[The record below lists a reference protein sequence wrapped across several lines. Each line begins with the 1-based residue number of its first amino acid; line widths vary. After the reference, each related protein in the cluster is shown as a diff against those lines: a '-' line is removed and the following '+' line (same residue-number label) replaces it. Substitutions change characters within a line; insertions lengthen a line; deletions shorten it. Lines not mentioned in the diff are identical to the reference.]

1 MLKAVIIYLTAET
14 HIEITSAAINT
25 FKDKTK
31 RALLWM
37 HLLHEPF
44 VVLYAL
50 LPFILRKDLGASLL
64 QISILSALRPT
75 LPIFSF
81 YWSVNVTNQKHRLR
95 ANLMGAWIFARLP
108 FLFVPWIDTVWYLI
122 FACAIYELFNKSGIP
137 ALVEI
142 LKTNIP
148 KGERENILTFCFVL
162 TFLESIALGLWIANA
177 LDHSPIMWQWL
188 CSGTAL
194 LGLTSLFAQWHIPMR
209 FDTQINLPKRTLLE
223 KIATPWKETLT
234 LLKTKPDFAQ
244 FQYGFMMGGFG
255 LMLIAP
261 SLAVFYVD
269 SLGLSY
275 ATVVTGRSI
284 LMGIGIVASSHFW
297 KEALKKHPPKR
308 LTFWVLIGF
317 GLYPLFLLFAP
328 THVIWFYLSFI
339 LYGIAQ
345 AGSHLLWNLSGTLF
359 AQDEDSSPYSRVNIL
374 MLGLR
379 GAIAPALGGILC
391 HWLGPI
397 PLFVLGAACCL
408 GGALYVAK
416 TLPHLSSAKV
426 LSE

>member
-1 MLKAVIIYLTAET
+1 M
-14 HIEITSAAINT
+14 NT

-81 YWSVNVTNQKHRLR
+81 YWSVNVTNQKHLLR
-95 ANLMGAWIFARLP
+95 ANLMGAWVFARLP
-108 FLFVPWIDTVWYLI
+108 FLFVPWIDNVWYLI

-148 KGERENILTFCFVL
+148 KGERENILTLCFVL
-162 TFLESIALGLWIANA
+162 TFLESIALGLWIAGI
-177 LDHSPIMWQWL
+177 LDHSTFMWQWL

-194 LGLTSLFAQWHIPMR
+194 LGLTSLFAQWHIPMSTDKKIPQPNR
-209 FDTQINLPKRTLLE
+209 SFLE
-223 KIATPWKETLT
+223 KIVTPWKEAFL
-234 LLKTKPDFAQ
+234 LLKTRPDFAQ

-261 SLAVFYVD
+261 SLTVFYAD

-297 KEALKKHPPKR
+297 KESLKKNPPQW

-317 GLYPLFLLFAP
+317 ALYPLLLLFAP
-328 THVIWFYLSFI
+328 YHIVWFYLSFI
-339 LYGIAQ
+339 LYGVAQ
-345 AGSHLLWNLSGTLF
+345 AGSHLLWNLSGALY
-359 AQDEDSSPYSRVNIL
+359 AKEEDSSPYSRVNIL

-391 HWLGPI
+391 HWFGPM
-397 PLFVLGAACCL
+397 PLFVLGAFCCL
-408 GGALYVAK
+408 SGAIFTARNSKLA
-416 TLPHLSSAKV
+416 LSLKI
-426 LSE
+426 